1 VVRSGISIS
10 DATQTRLR
18 VATSYVLAVLFVS
31 YLTAALLTDRLFPFV
46 RSAQFAL
53 DGRSDAIVA
62 VLLLVPGFLYSRLDL
77 PPRNS
82 VAARVRMVPRW
93 TAHATMAITI
103 LEAAAVAASPSN
115 TVMLLAFAT
124 GCSGLAIILGC
135 LWAFGRRSPID
146 SLRVGNVPT
155 WAENEKVR
163 GRPSELVDMFLM
175 ASGAG
180 RE

>member
-1 VVRSGISIS
+1 
-10 DATQTRLR
+10 
-18 VATSYVLAVLFVS
+18 
-31 YLTAALLTDRLFPFV
+31 
-46 RSAQFAL
+46 
-53 DGRSDAIVA
+53 
-62 VLLLVPGFLYSRLDL
+62 
-77 PPRNS
+77 
-82 VAARVRMVPRW
+82 
-93 TAHATMAITI
+93 
-103 LEAAAVAASPSN
+103 
-115 TVMLLAFAT
+115 MLLAFAT